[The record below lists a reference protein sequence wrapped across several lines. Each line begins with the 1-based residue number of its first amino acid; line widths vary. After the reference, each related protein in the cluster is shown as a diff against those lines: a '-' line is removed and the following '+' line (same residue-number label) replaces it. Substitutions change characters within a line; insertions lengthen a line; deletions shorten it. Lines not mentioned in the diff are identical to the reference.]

1 MKKII
6 LFIITYLLLGASI
19 SSAKEYLSKDPNY
32 INRGSLW
39 GKTSI
44 SLYKKKE
51 LNRHNYR
58 IIKDPTGTSP
68 FDIVESFSPRAGDCG
83 SQNHGSGKKSG
94 KEIQDGVN
102 DCNSGRL
109 RLELSDNWDNRIKK
123 STVKNKSLERW
134 FGYYIFIPEDFSTDK
149 LFNPYIT
156 QFYGYSKKQKG
167 GHAPEFAASINLN
180 REIISSGSII
190 IDKEDL
196 KGKWHKIEYHIKWS
210 TKEDGFIKIY
220 HNGRLKSVRENFVTL
235 RHDFIIVKYGTY
247 SHRDNM
253 SLYPSGYQF
262 PGHTIYYS
270 GVSISKTREK
280 LKVNKIK

>member
-6 LFIITYLLLGASI
+6 LLTITFFLLNTSVSVAE
-19 SSAKEYLSKDPNY
+19 EYLSKDPNY
-32 INRGSLW
+32 INRGFLW
-39 GKTSI
+39 GKTSVANF
-44 SLYKKKE
+44 KKKE

-94 KEIQDGVN
+94 KEIRDGVN

-109 RLELSDNWDNRIKK
+109 RLEIGDNGDNRIKK
-123 STVKNKSLERW
+123 STVKNKSSERW

-220 HNGRLKSVRENFVTL
+220 HNGKLKSVRENFVTL
-235 RHDFIIVKYGTY
+235 RHDFITVKYGTY
-247 SHRDNM
+247 SPRDNM

-270 GVSISKTREK
+270 GVSISKKREK

>member
-19 SSAKEYLSKDPNY
+19 SLAKDYLSKDPNY
-32 INRGSLW
+32 IKRGSLW
-39 GKTSI
+39 GKTSV
-44 SLYKKKE
+44 SNFKKKE

-83 SQNHGSGKKSG
+83 SKNHGSGKKSG
-94 KEIQDGVN
+94 KEIRDGVN

-109 RLELSDNWDNRIKK
+109 RLELSDNGDNRIKK
-123 STVKNKSLERW
+123 LKVKNKSSERW

-156 QFYGYSKKQKG
+156 QFYGYSKKRKG

-210 TKEDGFIKIY
+210 TKENGFIKIY
-220 HNGRLKSVRENFVTL
+220 HNGKLKSVRENFVTL
-235 RHDFIIVKYGTY
+235 RHDFITVKYGTY

-262 PGHTIYYS
+262 PSHTIYFS
-270 GVSISKTREK
+270 GVSVSKTRDK

>member
-6 LFIITYLLLGASI
+6 LLTITFFLLNTSVSVAE
-19 SSAKEYLSKDPNY
+19 EYLSKDPNY
-32 INRGSLW
+32 INRGFLW
-39 GKTSI
+39 GKTSVANF
-44 SLYKKKE
+44 KKKE

-94 KEIQDGVN
+94 KEIRDGVN

-109 RLELSDNWDNRIKK
+109 RLEIGDNGDNRIKK
-123 STVKNKSLERW
+123 STVKNKSSERW

-220 HNGRLKSVRENFVTL
+220 HNGKLKSVRENFVTL
-235 RHDFIIVKYGTY
+235 RHDFITVKYGTY

-270 GVSISKTREK
+270 GVSISKKREK

>member
-1 MKKII
+1 VKKII

-39 GKTSI
+39 AKTSV
-44 SLYKKKE
+44 SNFKKKE
-51 LNRHNYR
+51 LSRHNYR

-134 FGYYIFIPEDFSTDK
+134 FGYYIFIPEDFPTDK
-149 LFNPYIT
+149 LFTPYIT
-156 QFYGYSKKQKG
+156 QFYGYSKNQKG
-167 GHAPEFAASINLN
+167 GQPPEFAASINVN
-180 REIISSGSII
+180 REIISNGSII
-190 IDKEDL
+190 VEKKDL

-220 HNGRLKSVRENFVTL
+220 HNGKLKSVRENFVTL
-235 RHDFIIVKYGTY
+235 RHDFITVKYGTY
-247 SHRDNM
+247 SHKEYVTP
-253 SLYPSGYQF
+253 YPSGYQF

-270 GVSISKTREK
+270 GVSISKKREK
-280 LKVNKIK
+280 LKINKIK

>member
-39 GKTSI
+39 AKTSV
-44 SLYKKKE
+44 SNFKKKE

-68 FDIVESFSPRAGDCG
+68 SDIVESFSPRMGDCG

-102 DCNSGRL
+102 DCNTGRL
-109 RLELSDNWDNRIKK
+109 RLEIHDGNNRIKK

-134 FGYYIFIPEDFSTDK
+134 FGYYIFIPEDFPTDK
-149 LFNPYIT
+149 LFTPYIT
-156 QFYGYSKKQKG
+156 QFYGYSKNQKG
-167 GHAPEFAASINLN
+167 GQPPEFAASINVN
-180 REIISSGSII
+180 REIISNGSII
-190 IDKEDL
+190 VEKKDL

-210 TKEDGFIKIY
+210 TKDDGFIKIY
-220 HNGRLKSVRENFVTL
+220 HNGRLKSARENFVTL
-235 RHDFIIVKYGTY
+235 RHDFITVKYGTY

>member
-32 INRGSLW
+32 INRGFLW
-39 GKTSI
+39 GKTSVANF
-44 SLYKKKE
+44 KKKE

-94 KEIQDGVN
+94 KEIRDGVN

-109 RLELSDNWDNRIKK
+109 RLEIGDNWDNRIKK
-123 STVKNKSLERW
+123 STVKNKSSERW

-167 GHAPEFAASINLN
+167 GHSPEFATSINRN

-190 IDKEDL
+190 VDKEDL

-220 HNGRLKSVRENFVTL
+220 HNGKLKSVRENFVTL
-235 RHDFIIVKYGTY
+235 RHDFITVKYGTY
-247 SHRDNM
+247 SHKEYVTP
-253 SLYPSGYQF
+253 YPSGYQF

-270 GVSISKTREK
+270 GVSISKKREK